1 MKNIK
6 MIPAYLALFAMIATG
21 CSSADVE
28 SRIARLEGRVAELEG
43 SGTAASRTVNT
54 ATKPAKTAE
63 PETKPEG
70 PLPEFAFNEESHDFG
85 TINEGDVV
93 EHTFEFTN
101 TGDAA
106 MIISSASGS
115 CGCTV
120 PQWPKEPIGVGEKGE
135 IKVKFNSRKK
145 PGIQNK
151 TVTITSNT
159 YPKQK
164 RIKIK
169 ANVTPAPKDADTP
182 S

>member
-6 MIPAYLALFAMIATG
+6 MIPACLAVFAMIVTG

-43 SGTAASRTVNT
+43 SGTAAARTT
-54 ATKPAKTAE
+54 STTQPAKTAE

-85 TINEGDVV
+85 TINEGDEV
-93 EHTFEFTN
+93 EHIFEFTN
-101 TGDAA
+101 TGDAP
-106 MIISSASGS
+106 MIISSATGS

-159 YPKQK
+159 FPKQK